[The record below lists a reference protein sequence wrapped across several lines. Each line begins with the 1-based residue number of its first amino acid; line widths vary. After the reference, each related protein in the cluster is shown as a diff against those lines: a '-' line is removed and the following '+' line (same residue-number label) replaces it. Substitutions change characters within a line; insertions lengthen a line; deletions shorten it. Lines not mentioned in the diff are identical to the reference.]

1 MAPVKKK
8 AKTEKV
14 DNAEEAVLEYLRRNN
29 RPYSATDIFNN
40 LHGAVGKT
48 AVQKI
53 LTQLVEKEEITGK
66 AYGKQ
71 WVYCISQDKFETPSQ
86 EELDEMD
93 KQIEALWQQV
103 AQKKEENKQLASVF
117 SGLNNSLTNSEIE
130 ERLGILEAEN
140 QKYEERLARLREGGK
155 QISLEDKKKIDTEFE
170 NNRKLWRARKRM
182 FNDIFNTITE
192 FMPGKPKD
200 LLEEQGI
207 ETDADAGVDINADPL
222 AGL

>member
-1 MAPVKKK
+1 MAPTKKK
-8 AKTEKV
+8 AKLENV
-14 DNAEEAVLEYLRRNN
+14 DDVEQTVLDYLRKTN
-29 RPYSATDIFNN
+29 RPYSATDVFNN

-53 LTQLVEKEEITGK
+53 LTQLVEKEEIIGK

-86 EELDEMD
+86 EDLNEMD
-93 KQIEALWQQV
+93 KSIEEIKQKV
-103 AQKKEENKQLASVF
+103 AQEKEKNKQLTSVL
-117 SGLNNSLTNSEIE
+117 SGLNNSLTNEEIE
-130 ERLGILEAEN
+130 EKLSLLEAEN
-140 QKYEERLARLREGGK
+140 KKYEERLANLREGGK
-155 QISLEDKKKIDTEFE
+155 QMTLEDKKKIDNEYE
-170 NNRKLWRARKRM
+170 NNRKIWKTRKRM

-200 LLEEQGI
+200 LMEEQGI
-207 ETDADAGVDINADPL
+207 ETDADAGVDINVDPL